1 MYRKYFIPLLLSLVI
16 FSAVANAQLI
26 HHELSVAI
34 DPATNSLKAEDALT
48 IPAAQLRP
56 EMHFLLHGN
65 LTVSSLSR
73 GIKIRLSD
81 KKPRAED
88 FGLAAENFKLPENP
102 PLKHYIVKLPG
113 KHTGD
118 FSFILRYTGKIH
130 HPIQEQAEEYA
141 RSFSETPG
149 LIDTAGVYLGGST
162 YWIPWFNNQ
171 LITFNLTVSLPADWD
186 AVSQGTRTVHEIAG
200 ERQLINGVA
209 KVRRTRWESPEPME
223 EAYLIA
229 AKFHEY
235 QRSAGAVKAMAFLRT
250 PDENLAN
257 KYLETTAQY
266 LEMYRQLLGPFPFG
280 KFALVENFWETGYG
294 MPSFTLLGEKVI
306 RFPFILHSSY
316 PHELL
321 HNWWGNSVYVDYD
334 SGNWCEGL
342 TSYMADHL
350 IKEQR
355 GQGAEYRRS
364 TLQRYT
370 DYANP
375 ENDFPLTRFRNR
387 YNAVTEAVG
396 YGKTMM
402 MWHMLRRQVGD
413 EQFVKSFQAFYRAN
427 KFKRASFEDIRKAFE
442 QVTGQD
448 FQPFF
453 RQWVE
458 RTGAPELQLSS
469 VDIKA
474 LEDGRVVNFTLTQ
487 IQPGDAYALEVP
499 VVIYTDREP
508 KWQILKMA
516 EKTQAFQVI
525 VSGQPLRI
533 DIDPEFDLFRRLH
546 FNEIPLS
553 LSKIFGAEKVLI
565 LLPSKAPAAILEG
578 YKSLAESWASPRG
591 SATDSG
597 GKIEVGFDDKVN
609 VLPADKAVW
618 LFGQENLYRHVIE
631 RGIKDLDAEIS
642 ENAVRFGKTVIPDE
656 NHSFVIVVRHPADPS
671 SVVVWLASARSE
683 ALPGLGRKLP
693 HYGKYSYLAFEGEE
707 PANIAKGEWPAVN
720 SPLSALIP
728 KADGSLPRE
737 IPGQLPPREALAKL
751 GAVFS
756 EETLLAHVKYLAS
769 EALEGR
775 GLGTPGLDMAADY
788 IAEQFKKAGLQ
799 PGGDNGT
806 YFQIWKEKVGREQKE
821 VTLKNVIGVL
831 PGKKREWADQS
842 AVISAH
848 YDHLGRGRS
857 EVHAGEEGKIHPG
870 ADDNASGVAVLIELA
885 NLLAKSIEPDRA
897 LVFAAFSGEES
908 GLLGSKYYLQ
918 HAQKYPASKAIGALN
933 LDTVGRLGGNKLL
946 VLNGSSAREWK
957 FLFMGCSYVTG
968 VESEVVTQDLDASD
982 QVSFINAGV
991 PAVQIFA
998 GAHTD
1003 YHRPGDTADKIDA
1016 PGLVKVATFVREAAV
1031 YLSER
1036 DKPLEFTGQKKE
1048 TGAPVPV
1055 PGGERK
1061 AATGSM
1067 PDFAYTGEGVR
1078 IAEVSPDSPA
1088 AKAGLQTGDVIIEL
1102 GGHKV
1107 SNLREYAEA
1116 LKHFA
1121 PGDETTI
1128 VYLREGKQ
1136 ASAKITL
1143 AAR

>member
-1 MYRKYFIPLLLSLVI
+1 MYRKYFILFLLSLVV
-16 FSAVANAQLI
+16 FSGFANAQYI
-26 HHELSVAI
+26 HHEITASI
-34 DPATNSLKAEDALT
+34 DPATNSLKAEDAVT

-56 EMHFLLHGN
+56 EMHFLLHAN
-65 LTVSSLSR
+65 LTVSSPSKE
-73 GIKIRLSD
+73 IKIQLSD
-81 KKPRAED
+81 QKPQAED
-88 FGLAAENFKLPENP
+88 FAVRASRDLPLLPENP
-102 PLKHYIVKLPG
+102 PLKHYTVKLPAAN
-113 KHTGD
+113 KED
-118 FSFILRYTGKIH
+118 FTFILRYAGKIH

-149 LIDTAGVYLGGST
+149 LIDSAGVYLGGST
-162 YWIPWFNNQ
+162 YWIPWFNEQ
-171 LITFNLTVSLPADWD
+171 LITFNMTVSLPADWD
-186 AVSQGTRTVHEIAG
+186 AVSQGTRTLHEIAG
-200 ERQLINGVA
+200 ETQLINGVA
-209 KVRRTRWESPEPME
+209 KVRRTRWESPQPME

-235 QRSAGAVKAMAFLRT
+235 QRSAGAVSAMAFLRT

-370 DYANP
+370 DYASA
-375 ENDFPLTRFRNR
+375 ENDFPLTRFRSR

-396 YGKTMM
+396 YGKSMM
-402 MWHMLRRQVGD
+402 MWHMLRREVGD

-442 QVTGQD
+442 QVSGRD
-448 FQPFF
+448 FKPFF

-458 RTGAPELQLSS
+458 RAGAPDLQLSNVS
-469 VDIKA
+469 VQTV
-474 LEDGRVVNFTLTQ
+474 EEGSVVNFTLTQ
-487 IQPGDAYALEVP
+487 IQPGDPYALDAP
-499 VVIYTDREP
+499 VVIYTDGEP
-508 KWQILKMA
+508 KWQIVKMT
-516 EKTQAFQVI
+516 EKNQSFQVI

-546 FNEIPLS
+546 FNEIPPS
-553 LSKIFGAEKVLI
+553 FSKIFGAEKVLI
-565 LLPSKAPAAILEG
+565 LLPSQAPTAILEG
-578 YKSLAESWASPRG
+578 YKSLAESWAS
-591 SATDSG
+591 DSR
-597 GKIEVGFDDKVN
+597 GKIEVNSDDQVN

-618 LFGQENLYRHVIE
+618 LFGRENLYRNVIE
-631 RGIKDLDAEIS
+631 RGMKDLDAEIS
-642 ENAVRFGKTVIPDE
+642 ASAVRFGKTVIPDE
-656 NHSFVIVVRHPADPS
+656 NHSFAIAVRHPANPA
-671 SVVVWLASARSE
+671 SVVVWLASARSD

-707 PANIAKGEWPAVN
+707 PTNIAKGEWPAVN

-728 KADGSLPRE
+728 QADGALPRD

-756 EETLLAHVKYLAS
+756 EEALMGHVKYLAG

-775 GLGTPGLDMAADY
+775 GLGTPGLDKAADY

-806 YFQIWKEKVGREQKE
+806 YFQIWKEKVGREQRE

-831 PGKKREWADQS
+831 PGKKAEWADQS
-842 AVISAH
+842 AVLSAH
-848 YDHLGRGRS
+848 YDHLGRGWPD
-857 EVHAGEEGKIHPG
+857 VHAGDEGKIHYG
-870 ADDNASGVAVLIELA
+870 ADDNASGAAVLIELA
-885 NLLAKSIEPDRA
+885 NLLAKSVEPDRA

-908 GLLGSKYYLQ
+908 GLLGSKYYVQ
-918 HAQKYPASKAIGALN
+918 NMKTYPAGKAIGALN

-946 VLNGSSAREWK
+946 VLNGATAREWK
-957 FLFMGCSYVTG
+957 FIFMGCSHVTG

-991 PAVQIFA
+991 PAVQIFS

-1003 YHRPGDTADKIDA
+1003 YHRPGDTADKIDV

-1036 DKPLEFTGQKKE
+1036 DKPLEFTGEKKE
-1048 TGAPVPV
+1048 AGAPAQ
-1055 PGGERK
+1055 GGERR
-1061 AATGSM
+1061 ASTGSM

-1078 IAEVSPDSPA
+1078 IAEISPDSPA
-1088 AKAGLQTGDVIIEL
+1088 AKAGLQAGDVIIQL
-1102 GGHKV
+1102 GEHKV
-1107 SNLREYAEA
+1107 SNLREYSDA
-1116 LKHFA
+1116 LKRFA
-1121 PGDETTI
+1121 PGDETTV

-1143 AAR
+1143 TAR

>member
-1 MYRKYFIPLLLSLVI
+1 MFRKHSVFFLLFIVI
-16 FSAVANAQLI
+16 FTAFAHAQLI
-26 HHELSVAI
+26 HHEITASI

-65 LTVSSLSR
+65 LTVSSPSQE
-73 GIKIRLSD
+73 IKIQLSD

-88 FGLAAENFKLPENP
+88 FGVAAEDFKLPENP
-102 PLKHYIVKLPG
+102 PLKHYIVKLPA

-118 FSFILRYTGKIH
+118 LTLILRYAGKIH

-149 LIDTAGVYLGGST
+149 LIDAAGVYLGGGA
-162 YWIPWFNNQ
+162 YWIPWFNDQ

-186 AVSQGTRTVHEIAG
+186 AVSQGSRTVHEIAG
-200 ERQLINGVA
+200 ETQLINGVA
-209 KVRRTRWESPEPME
+209 KIRRTRWESPDPME

-370 DYANP
+370 DYASA
-375 ENDFPLTRFRNR
+375 ENDFPLTRFRSR

-402 MWHMLRRQVGD
+402 MWHMLRREVGD
-413 EQFVKSFQAFYRAN
+413 EQFIKGFQAFYRAN
-427 KFKRASFEDIRKAFE
+427 KFKRASFADIRQAFE
-442 QVTGQD
+442 QVTGRD
-448 FQPFF
+448 FKPFF

-458 RTGAPELQLSS
+458 RARAPDLQLSNLS
-469 VDIKA
+469 VQA
-474 LEDGRVVNFTLTQ
+474 VEDGSVLNFTLTQ
-487 IQPGDAYALEVP
+487 IQPGDPYALDVP
-499 VVIYTDREP
+499 AVIYTDGEP
-508 KWQILKMA
+508 KWQIVKMA
-516 EKTQAFQVI
+516 EKTQDFQVI

-546 FNEIPLS
+546 FNEIPPS
-553 LSKIFGAEKVLI
+553 FSKIFGAEKVLI
-565 LLPSKAPAAILEG
+565 LLPSRAPAAILEG
-578 YKSLAESWASPRG
+578 YKSLAESWAS
-591 SATDSG
+591 DSR

-609 VLPADKAVW
+609 ALPGDRAVW
-618 LFGQENLYRHVIE
+618 LFGRENLYRHVIE

-642 ENAVRFGKTVIPDE
+642 ENAVRFGKTAIPDE
-656 NHSFVIVVRHPADPS
+656 NHSFVIAVRHPADPA
-671 SVVVWLASARSE
+671 SVVVWLASARSD

-707 PANIAKGEWPAVN
+707 PANVAKGEWPAVN

-728 KADGSLPRE
+728 AADGALPQDV
-737 IPGQLPPREALAKL
+737 PGQLPPREALAKL

-756 EETLLAHVKYLAS
+756 EEALLGHVKYLAS
-769 EALEGR
+769 EKLEGR
-775 GLGTPGLDMAADY
+775 GLGTPGLDLAADY
-788 IAEQFKKAGLQ
+788 IAGQFKKAGLQ

-806 YFQIWKEKVGREQKE
+806 YFQIWKEKVGREQTE

-831 PGKKREWADQS
+831 PGKKTEWADQS
-842 AVISAH
+842 AVVSAH
-848 YDHLGRGRS
+848 YDHLGRGWS
-857 EVHAGEEGKIHPG
+857 DVHAGDEGKIHYG

-885 NLLAKSIEPDRA
+885 GLLAKSVEPDRA

-908 GLLGSKYYLQ
+908 GLLGSKYYVQ
-918 HAQKYPASKAIGALN
+918 HAQKYPASKVIGALN

-946 VLNGSSAREWK
+946 VLNGATAREWK
-957 FLFMGCSYVTG
+957 FIFMGCSYVTG

-1048 TGAPVPV
+1048 AGVPAPGPGA
-1055 PGGERK
+1055 ERK

-1067 PDFAYTGEGVR
+1067 PDFAYSGEGVR
-1078 IAEVSPDSPA
+1078 IAEISPDSPA
-1088 AKAGLQTGDVIIEL
+1088 EKAGLQTGDVIIQL
-1102 GGHKV
+1102 GEHKV
-1107 SNLREYAEA
+1107 SNLRDYSEA

-1143 AAR
+1143 AER